1 VSSELADRSE
11 SPITAPGLL
20 WTRSWRRRAVQFPT
34 VAKRVVAANGAAA
47 PQNTADTKMALSK
60 RYHDTPCEA
69 PLNRLR
75 QNGAV
80 SANLAKCA
88 QIADPEVARFGKSSP
103 TRRLKAQQAKIPH
116 EKSKGLRAGSNP
128 SKRGL
133 IIRGMLTSPDRPS
146 RGLVLRSVDAK
157 ESTMIYI
164 RHLAP
169 RQAILKS
176 TLMSHSFERTP

>member
-1 VSSELADRSE
+1 MTPHTEYAQ
-11 SPITAPGLL
+11 SPEAID
-20 WTRSWRRRAVQFPT
+20 
-34 VAKRVVAANGAAA
+34 GAI
-47 PQNTADTKMALSK
+47 
-60 RYHDTPCEA
+60 
-69 PLNRLR
+69 
-75 QNGAV
+75 
-80 SANLAKCA
+80 SANLTKCA
-88 QIADPEVARFGKSSP
+88 QIADPEVARFGQLNA
-103 TRRLKAQQAKIPH
+103 TRLLKAQQAKIPH

-146 RGLVLRSVDAK
+146 RGLVLRSEDAT

-169 RQAILKS
+169 RQTILES